1 MADLLAISSRII
13 DSGVLSEPPNRVTQ
27 ELSEVG
33 DGLAVV
39 ESFSHIWGVDTGDG
53 LVLFDASGV
62 LTGVEAME
70 AMRRWRTDRV
80 DTLVYTH
87 GHVDHVGG
95 SGAVLADAER
105 RGYRRPTVVAHEAV
119 HARLDRYRLTNGW
132 NLNINARQFGG
143 ARKSGL
149 ALSGPVRGALGSHF
163 VPEDSATPD
172 VTYSD
177 IVSLRVGDVEM
188 ELHHARGETDD
199 HTWTWLPSKKA
210 VFIGDLFMW
219 NFPNAGNP
227 QKVQRHPGEWATAL
241 REIMARRPELLL
253 PAHGLPIEGADRIV
267 SVLDHTASALE
278 HLIESTLA
286 LMNQG
291 ADLDA
296 IIHTVSV
303 PADVAEL
310 PYLQPFY
317 DEPEFVVRN
326 IWRLYGGWWDGDPS
340 SLKPSPKT
348 RIAAEVASL
357 AGGAL
362 PLAHRALEVAES
374 GDLQLACH
382 LVEMAGSAASDDK
395 LVHEIRAEI
404 YTRRRVEATSLMAKG
419 IFRGA
424 VRESQAVVG
433 ERPEATAQ

>member
-1 MADLLAISSRII
+1 MADLLSISERII
-13 DSGVLSEPPNRVTQ
+13 DSGVLSEMPNRVTQ

-62 LTGVEAME
+62 RTGEEAMA

-95 SGAVLADAER
+95 SGAVLADADR
-105 RGYRRPTVVAHEAV
+105 RGYRRPSVVAHEAV

-132 NLNINARQFGG
+132 NININARQFGG
-143 ARKSGL
+143 VRAGGL
-149 ALSGPVRGALGSHF
+149 HIGAGASDGGLGGRF
-163 VPEDSATPD
+163 LPDDVAEPD

-177 IVSLRVGDVEM
+177 VAGMRVGDTEM

-199 HTWTWLPSKKA
+199 HTWTWLPDRKA

-227 QKVQRHPGEWATAL
+227 QKVQRHPGEWAHAL
-241 REIMARRPELLL
+241 REVAARRPELLL
-253 PAHGLPIEGADRIV
+253 PAHGLPIGGVDRIAT
-267 SVLDHTASALE
+267 VLDNTATALE
-278 HLIESTLA
+278 HLVESTVA

-291 ADLDA
+291 ADLDT
-296 IIHTVSV
+296 IIHTVGV
-303 PADVAEL
+303 PADLAEL
-310 PYLQPFY
+310 PYLVPFY

-340 SLKPSPKT
+340 SLKPSPKA
-348 RIAAEVASL
+348 RLAGEVAAL
-357 AGGAL
+357 AGGPL
-362 PLAHRALEVAES
+362 SLAHRAHEVAES
-374 GDLQLACH
+374 GDLSLACH
-382 LVEMAGSAASDDK
+382 LVEMAADAAPGDRA
-395 LVHEIRAEI
+395 VHEIRADI
-404 YTRRRVEATSLMAKG
+404 YTKRRSEASSLMARG
-419 IFRGA
+419 IYRGA
-424 VRESQAVVG
+424 VRESQAIIG
-433 ERPEATAQ
+433 E